1 MKLRDYALM
10 GLVYCLPRRGLSRL
24 VRRVAQST
32 TLGTPVIKLFCTLYA
47 INIAEAEET
56 NIRAYPTFGAFFTR
70 ALKPG
75 ARPLGK
81 KGVVSPAD
89 GCVSQCGAIEDNT
102 IIQAKGQQVDVTQLL
117 AGDAA
122 YAKQFQNG
130 TFITIYLSPRDYH
143 RVHMPCDATQ
153 SASAYIPG
161 SLFPVNTASA
171 GLVPNL
177 YARNERLLARF
188 DTELGEMC
196 MIMVGAMLVSGIET
210 VGAEKFVKGDEF
222 GRFNY
227 GSTVILLF
235 SKPLELAVSAGEVVK
250 MGQNIG

>member
-177 YARNERLLARF
+177 YARNERLLARWRIEVDGF
-188 DTELGEMC
+188 HYTIGFSAQ
-196 MIMVGAMLVSGIET
+196 GAYRIIIQPQNCRHGTFSFRDG
-210 VGAEKFVKGDEF
+210 
-222 GRFNY
+222 
-227 GSTVILLF
+227 LLHQTCPF
-235 SKPLELAVSAGEVVK
+235 AHQFQCISK
-250 MGQNIG
+250 